1 MGLLDYF
8 RRFMPQTKPSGPHV
22 DIRALSGG
30 RASIDDVGMIPTAQ
44 WLILPPANYE
54 TNWQL
59 INLQSKD
66 FDQINPAFL
75 LEAMLDLSP
84 EISRA
89 AWDFL
94 RLMNPG
100 YTLSV
105 TRPGSDA
112 EYVEAQ
118 AAIESFIDELSDL
131 HGSFDIVLGR
141 MHLSSFMRGALCA
154 ELVLDRR
161 GRMPVDLATPDPN
174 SIRFRKRID
183 TERGEVWQPGQW
195 QENNFVPLD
204 IPTFRYMPIDPLPAS
219 PYGRPMAAPALFTAI
234 FLLGVMHDLRRVIQ
248 QQGYPRIDLA
258 IDVQQILESAPHL
271 ASDTAAFDAWVADL
285 VQQVST
291 VYSALE
297 PDDAYIHT
305 SNVAVNRPVGA
316 GGQSSLGGIDAI
328 ITALERMA
336 ARSLKTMPLML
347 GITDSVGDVQ
357 SNRQWEIFVAGIK
370 SIQHYSETILDRLL
384 TLALEAQGIQAT
396 VEFRFAEIRDAE
408 RLRDAQAEAMEIAN
422 EKEKRNQGWQTQ
434 DEASEAITGS
444 PAVEDAPT
452 MMQPQPAPED
462 DEIIQ
467 GSTDGMQLNSA
478 LLSQVRMA
486 RNEVNQALDAV
497 RMNGYHEPV

>member
-8 RRFMPQTKPSGPHV
+8 RRLTIPTKPQVPRVSM
-22 DIRALSGG
+22 RALPGG
-30 RASIDDVGMIPTAQ
+30 RASMDSAGMVPNAQ
-44 WLILPPANYE
+44 WLVVPPSSYE

-66 FDQINPAFL
+66 FDRINPAFL

-100 YTLSV
+100 YTLKV

-118 AAIESFIDELSDL
+118 ALAEAFIEELADL
-131 HGSFDIVLGR
+131 HGSFDVVLGR
-141 MHLSSFMRGALCA
+141 MHLAGFMRGALCA

-161 GRMPVDLATPDPN
+161 GRIPIDFATPDPV
-174 SIRFRKRID
+174 SIRFRKRKD
-183 TERGEVWQPGQW
+183 DLRGEVWQAGQW
-195 QENNFVPLD
+195 QEYDFVPLD
-204 IPTFRYMPIDPLPAS
+204 IPTFRYVPIDPLPAS

-248 QQGYPRIDLA
+248 QQGYPRIDLS
-258 IDVQQILESAPHL
+258 IDVQQLIESAPHL
-271 ASDTAAFDAWVADL
+271 ASDTEQFNAWVDAL
-285 VQQVST
+285 VTQVSS

-316 GGQSSLGGIDAI
+316 GGTASLGGIDAI

-336 ARSLKTMPLML
+336 SRALKTMPLML
-347 GITDSVGDVQ
+347 GITEHTGDIQ

-370 SIQHYSETILDRLL
+370 SIQHYSEAILDRLF
-384 TLALEAQGIQAT
+384 TLALEAQGVQAH

-444 PAVEDAPT
+444 PAVADAPSI
-452 MMQPQPAPED
+452 QEPQAGDDD
-462 DEIIQ
+462 DEIVQ
-467 GSTDGMQLNSA
+467 GSNDGMQLNAA
-478 LLSQVRMA
+478 LLAQVRMA
-486 RNEVNQALDAV
+486 RSEVNHALDVV
-497 RMNGYHEPV
+497 RTNGYHEPV